1 MAQFFH
7 STEFLVLV
15 FTFAALLIGIIV
27 KPRSRG
33 VAETSFATGEL
44 YVDSDPT
51 PRIEFRCTPSGAL
64 EISRCG
70 LSGINTSAIAALAI
84 TRTGFDISI
93 EERITPGFGAPD
105 QCVRAVFTIEGLPS
119 ERYHVSYNSSAYS
132 TFLATTV
139 PLKPGVRFTRYFP
152 S

>member
-1 MAQFFH
+1 VSDFLH

-15 FTFAALLIGIIV
+15 FTLAALLVGLIV
-27 KPRSRG
+27 KPANRG

-44 YVDSDPT
+44 YADSDPT
-51 PRIEFRCTPSGAL
+51 PRIEFRCTPTGAL

-70 LSGINTSAIAALAI
+70 LTGINTGATAALAI
-84 TRTGFDISI
+84 TRIGFDISI
-93 EERITPGFGAPD
+93 EERITPASGPAEPA
-105 QCVRAVFTIEGLPS
+105 VRAIFTIPGLAG

-139 PLKPGVRFTRYFP
+139 PLKPGMKFTRLFP
-152 S
+152 T